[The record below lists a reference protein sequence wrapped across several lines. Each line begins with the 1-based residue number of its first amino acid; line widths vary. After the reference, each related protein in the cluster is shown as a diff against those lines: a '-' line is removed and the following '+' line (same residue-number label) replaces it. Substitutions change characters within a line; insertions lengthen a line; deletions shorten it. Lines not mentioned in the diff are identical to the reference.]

1 MAKRNWYALAV
12 VAVLGLAG
20 FFVGKAI
27 AATVDPY
34 APTDSVTTTTTVT
47 TSARPPLRD
56 PFRPPTRSPFVP

>member
-1 MAKRNWYALAV
+1 MARRNWYALAV

-34 APTDSVTTTTTVT
+34 APTVVAPATTVT
-47 TSARPPLRD
+47 TNARPPVRD
-56 PFRPPTRSPFVP
+56 PLRPPTRSPFVP